1 MLAPTMMS
9 RYSVGKSDVWISGTL
24 ALALRERIQ
33 KNGKKRNLPLLGVSL
48 AILLFFYQ
56 TNRCFLV
63 KSTFYA
69 NFGFKMEN

>member
-33 KNGKKRNLPLLGVSL
+33 KNGKKRNLSLLGVSL
-48 AILLFFYQ
+48 AIKLFFTKQ
-56 TNRCFLV
+56 TDVFWSKALFMPISV
-63 KSTFYA
+63 WF
-69 NFGFKMEN
+69 

>member
-48 AILLFFYQ
+48 AIKLFFTKQ
-56 TNRCFLV
+56 PDVFWSKALFMPISV
-63 KSTFYA
+63 WF
-69 NFGFKMEN
+69 